1 MGLEPNSFRDPST
14 NNEIIY
20 YLREVKGEFLFFS
33 ESRKVVSQW
42 LWGRKGLSKELL
54 IVTNFHVVNWA
65 LARKWT
71 KRLLQEK
78 VV

>member
-1 MGLEPNSFRDPST
+1 M
-14 NNEIIY
+14 
-20 YLREVKGEFLFFS
+20 
-33 ESRKVVSQW
+33 SQW

-71 KRLLQEK
+71 KRLLQKRVVRK
-78 VV
+78 VGQKE